1 MNALRAFRIFAG
13 EAFRDGLR
21 RRLAFA
27 VALVLL
33 MGLFGA
39 QTCTQFG
46 TGSIDVDGEAI
57 DGNVVG
63 GFLAPLLFGFQAWAV
78 LAIAGL
84 LAADH
89 LARPLAEG
97 SAVLWLARPV
107 SRHTWVLARLAGA
120 LGVALLCGA
129 TLLGGTGA
137 MLVARQG
144 VAIEPALLAAAAT
157 ALGAVV
163 VAAFAM
169 AASLALGRG
178 AVILVVLSRSPS
190 WRSRTEPGSPPNSR
204 TRASRSAASSAPST
218 ATDTPLFTAI
228 AGAVALW
235 NPHVDPGDTFVH
247 SMIRLALWAAAGI
260 ALLLSVFRSREIE
273 S

>member
-1 MNALRAFRIFAG
+1 MSTARAFRIFAA

-33 MGLFGA
+33 IGLAGA

-46 TGSIDVDGEAI
+46 TGSIDVNGQAI

-63 GFLAPLLFGFQAWAV
+63 GYLAPLLFGFQAWAV

-97 SAVLWLARPV
+97 SAILWLARPV
-107 SRHTWVLARLAGA
+107 SRHTWALARLAGA

-129 TLLGGTGA
+129 ALLGGTSA
-137 MLVARQG
+137 MLVLRQG
-144 VAIEPALLAAAAT
+144 VAIEPALFAAAAT

-169 AASLALGRG
+169 AASLALGRS
-178 AVILVVLSRSPS
+178 AVILVVLLGLAFVAFANGTGLA
-190 WRSRTEPGSPPNSR
+190 TELAHPDVELGGLVGAVDRYGP
-204 TRASRSAASSAPST
+204 
-218 ATDTPLFTAI
+218 PLFTAI
-228 AGAVALW
+228 AGAVARW
-235 NPHVDPGDTFVH
+235 NPHVDPGDTFVQA
-247 SMIRLALWAAAGI
+247 MFRLFLWALAGI
-260 ALLLSVFRSREIE
+260 AVLLFAFRSREIE

>member
-1 MNALRAFRIFAG
+1 MSGLVAFRVLAA

-33 MGLFGA
+33 IGLAGA
-39 QTCTQFG
+39 QTCTQLG
-46 TGSIDVDGEAI
+46 LADVDFEGEAVDARI
-57 DGNVVG
+57 VG
-63 GFLAPLLFGFQAWAV
+63 AFIAPILFAVQAWAV

-84 LAADH
+84 LASDH

-107 SRHTWVLARLAGA
+107 SRATYAAARLGGA
-120 LGVALLCGA
+120 LAVALVCGA
-129 TLLGGTGA
+129 VLLGGTGA
-137 MLVARQG
+137 LLVVRQG
-144 VAIEPALLAAAAT
+144 VAIPPAFAATAAT

-169 AASLALGRG
+169 AASLFVGRSAVVLLVLLGIAFIGGANGVGLATDLAHPEVEVGGLVG
-178 AVILVVLSRSPS
+178 AVDRWGP
-190 WRSRTEPGSPPNSR
+190 
-204 TRASRSAASSAPST
+204 
-218 ATDTPLFTAI
+218 PLFTAI
-228 AGAVALW
+228 AGAVAEW
-235 NPHVDPGDTFVH
+235 NPHVDPGDTFRE
-247 SMIRLALWAAAGI
+247 SMLRLAVWAAGGV
-260 ALLLSVFRSREIE
+260 ALLIAAFRTREIE